1 MKIEQI
7 SLKHKNQILE
17 MCTEYNLNN
26 EDYNG
31 AFFINDITDYEEKI
45 KELDNAS
52 KGILDNPSFVPYTC
66 YVFIIEDKIVGVGS
80 IRHYLNDY
88 LKNYGGHIGYSIRPS
103 ERKKGFGK
111 MALNL
116 LLKEIAKKDIKEV
129 IVTCNSNN
137 IGSQKVIEG
146 NNGILVSELE
156 QNGKIIYKYNINL

>member
-1 MKIEQI
+1 MKIEKI
-7 SLKHKNQILE
+7 NLKHKEAILE
-17 MCTEYNLNN
+17 MCKEYNLNN

-31 AFFINDITDYEEKI
+31 AFFIKNIINYEDKI

-52 KGILDNPSFVPYTC
+52 NGILENPAFVPYTC

-80 IRHYLNDY
+80 IRHYLNEY
-88 LKNYGGHIGYSIRPS
+88 LENYGGHIGYSIRPT

-129 IVTCNSNN
+129 IVTCNSEN